1 MVFGCFRHPMSLGR
15 LRPQGLEQE
24 EQSRQNQ
31 QLSQS
36 RVRAELQNEIT
47 VGVPL

>member
-1 MVFGCFRHPMSLGR
+1 MVFGCFRHPMSLG
-15 LRPQGLEQE
+15 PQGLEQE